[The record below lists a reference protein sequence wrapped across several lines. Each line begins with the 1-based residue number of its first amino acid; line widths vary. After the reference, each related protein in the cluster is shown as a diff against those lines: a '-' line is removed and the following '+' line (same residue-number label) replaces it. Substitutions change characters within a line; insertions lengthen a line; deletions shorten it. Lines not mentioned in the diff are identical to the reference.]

1 MATQANLDIAQRLD
15 ITCRKGDSFQL
26 LFNVKDAD
34 GALVDFTTFTDF
46 QMDVR
51 DTDFEIDVRP
61 TDEDSG
67 TPVLTF
73 AYSDFAASNLGVLT
87 ATKSYTDMESVEA
100 GTFVYDLQATDGG
113 AVRTTW
119 FYGLFTI
126 IDDVTLS

>member
-1 MATQANLDIAQRLD
+1 MGLKANLDIAQRLD
-15 ITCRKGDSFQL
+15 ITCRKGDTFELVITITDST
-26 LFNVKDAD
+26 
-34 GALVDFTTFTDF
+34 GAALDLSAY
-46 QMDVR
+46 
-51 DTDFEIDVRP
+51 TDFEIDVRP

-67 TPVLTF
+67 TPILTF

>member
-1 MATQANLDIAQRLD
+1 MGLKANLDIAQRLD
-15 ITCRKGDSFQL
+15 ITCRKGDTFELTITITDST
-26 LFNVKDAD
+26 
-34 GALVDFTTFTDF
+34 GSALDLSAY
-46 QMDVR
+46 
-51 DTDFEIDVRP
+51 TDFEIDVRP

-67 TPVLTF
+67 TPILTF
-73 AYSDFAASNLGVLT
+73 AFADFAATNTGILT

-113 AVRTTW
+113 TVRTTW

>member
-26 LFNVKDAD
+26 LFNVKDEN

-46 QMDVR
+46 EMDVR
-51 DTDFEIDVRP
+51 ETDDDTGTPILEFLNADFVG
-61 TDEDSG
+61 TASG
-67 TPVLTF
+67 T
-73 AYSDFAASNLGVLT
+73 LT
-87 ATKSYTDMESVEA
+87 ASKSFAEMAAVES
-100 GTFVYDLQATDGG
+100 GTFVYDIQVTDGNS
-113 AVRTTW
+113 VRTTW

>member
-1 MATQANLDIAQRLD
+1 MGLKANLDIAQRLD
-15 ITCRKGDSFQL
+15 ITCRKGDTFELVITITDS
-26 LFNVKDAD
+26 A
-34 GALVDFTTFTDF
+34 GAALDLSAY
-46 QMDVR
+46 
-51 DTDFEIDVRP
+51 TDFEIDVRP
-61 TDEDSG
+61 TEEDSG
-67 TPVLTF
+67 TPILTF
-73 AYSDFAASNLGVLT
+73 AFADFAASNLGVLT

>member
-1 MATQANLDIAQRLD
+1 MGLKANLDIAQRLD
-15 ITCRKGDSFQL
+15 ITCRKGDTFELVITITDST
-26 LFNVKDAD
+26 
-34 GALVDFTTFTDF
+34 GAALDLSAY
-46 QMDVR
+46 
-51 DTDFEIDVRP
+51 TDFEIDVRP

>member
-1 MATQANLDIAQRLD
+1 MGLKANLDIAQRLD
-15 ITCRKGDSFQL
+15 ITCRKGDTFELVITITDST
-26 LFNVKDAD
+26 
-34 GALVDFTTFTDF
+34 GTALDLSAY
-46 QMDVR
+46 
-51 DTDFEIDVRP
+51 TDFEIDVRP

-67 TPVLTF
+67 TPILTF
-73 AYSDFAASNLGVLT
+73 SYSDFAASNLGVLT

>member
-1 MATQANLDIAQRLD
+1 MGLKANLDIAQRLD
-15 ITCRKGDSFQL
+15 IACRKGDTFELVITITDST
-26 LFNVKDAD
+26 
-34 GALVDFTTFTDF
+34 GAALDLSAY
-46 QMDVR
+46 
-51 DTDFEIDVRP
+51 TDFEIDVRP

-67 TPVLTF
+67 TPILTF
-73 AYSDFAASNLGVLT
+73 AFADFVATNAGILT

-100 GTFVYDLQATDGG
+100 GTFVYDLQATDSS